1 MARLPLVIGVLFLVI
16 VACRPSSSARYRI
29 GLIPWGN
36 VNKKVL
42 EAALPDSFT
51 VITVPTGRG
60 KSPYERVKIIYSF
73 LESRNLLALVGPYKE
88 EVGLAAESQR
98 LPYLSVTDLTSETRD
113 YTLELSPDMADIGKA
128 VHDVVHFYSWSKIS
142 VFYDDDRGVP
152 LLENLMTNHTMT
164 VRGWRLPRLAQDGQV
179 KRYLVEMRKVQAE
192 TSVVLCNRDNT
203 RKILEQARQLAML
216 STPPYQWIFYDP
228 GLEATDLL
236 LSFSDVPVNFTV
248 LSRLPLSPI
257 SSTPPGLSRLD
268 HYYVMEAAD
277 VLMSVHHDFRNKSA
291 GGAGNGAREKDDFRK
306 KLFDIQGHRKDF
318 TLYLM
323 KLSGDLQLKEFG
335 KWRSRLELYQNM
347 NTVKLDLDHTARVV
361 MIEDPPFTM
370 KRVDFSSRKGNDR
383 FEGFAV
389 DLLEEIA
396 KMLKFDYEIYL
407 VHDGKFGS
415 KQSDGQWN
423 GMIGELLAG
432 NATMSVAPM
441 SINSEREEAVDFTK
455 PFMTRYINVVMR
467 VPRRKTLHFEFLKA
481 LSLHVW
487 ISVLLAF
494 LVVSVVL
501 YVLEKPL
508 TCCFSASSR
517 CSASPSSPREGW
529 RHRDPPHTMRES
541 FFVIIGT
548 VLQGSTDFTPGTV
561 AGRILISS
569 WMFFAL
575 ILTSSYTA
583 NLAAFLTVKQINT
596 PIWSV
601 MDLAKQTHIK
611 YGTVKSSGVVAFF
624 KNTKDDKYAKM
635 WAQMSVTDHDSML
648 ENTSVAFTK
657 VKEEDYAF
665 FWDSTVNKYHAMK
678 DCDLMEIGPRFSPK
692 GFGIGVPPGATYR
705 EELTMAILRLSDQG
719 RLQELK
725 TKYWGARTCP
735 DLSKPS
741 TDETSELG
749 IENVAGVFFILGG
762 GIIIATVVCLVEYVA
777 RKLCASQQDSQTTPK
792 QPDPHGTSNPHH
804 LTSSC

>member
-361 MIEDPPFTM
+361 MIE
-370 KRVDFSSRKGNDR
+370 
-383 FEGFAV
+383 
-389 DLLEEIA
+389 
-396 KMLKFDYEIYL
+396 
-407 VHDGKFGS
+407 
-415 KQSDGQWN
+415 
-423 GMIGELLAG
+423 